1 LVKEE
6 RKKEIKNFLEFNEN
20 EDTSYQNLWDTV
32 KAVLRGK
39 LIAQNASKKKL
50 ERAYTTSLTS
60 NLKVLEQKEANRH
73 KRSRQQEIT
82 KIRVEINQLETK
94 STIQRINKTRSWFFE
109 KINKTHKSLAR
120 LTRWHRDSIQIN
132 KIGNEKGDI
141 TTESEKI

>member
-1 LVKEE
+1 MEAEQHSIQWYLGQGRNEE
-6 RKKEIKNFLEFNEN
+6 NIKYVLEFNEN
-20 EDTSYQNLWDTV
+20 EDTPYPNLLDTM

-39 LIAQNASKKKL
+39 LIALSASKKKL

-94 STIQRINKTRSWFFE
+94 STIQRINKTRSWFWE
-109 KINKTHKSLAR
+109 NQQER
-120 LTRWHRDSIQIN
+120 LTFSQTNQRAQRQYPN
-132 KIGNEKGDI
+132 
-141 TTESEKI
+141 

>member
-1 LVKEE
+1 MKALV
-6 RKKEIKNFLEFNEN
+6 
-20 EDTSYQNLWDTV
+20 
-32 KAVLRGK
+32 RGK
-39 LIAQNASKKKL
+39 LIALSASKKKL

-120 LTRWHRDSIQIN
+120 LTRWHRDSIQNN
-132 KIGNEKGDI
+132 KISGKRGPLVVQTLYASVQGNARAKKW
-141 TTESEKI
+141 ESVGRGVGGGACGGLLG